1 MINLLH
7 VGAFCCVWVLFSRTV
22 LPRPAILW
30 AVRRRKAPTRPDSHP
45 HGSISTHR
53 AGNVRPQPWMAP
65 VDGRP
70 SPWPVA

>member
-7 VGAFCCVWVLFSRTV
+7 VGAFCYVWVLFSRTV

-45 HGSISTHR
+45 QGGEYTPAAMDGSRGWPPLS
-53 AGNVRPQPWMAP
+53 
-65 VDGRP
+65 
-70 SPWPVA
+70 WPVA